1 MIFDQIDPS
10 DPEDLKE
17 ALSHMARGLS
27 TAMYTTICGMIGALI
42 IKVQLMNIEFDNNSL

>member
-1 MIFDQIDPS
+1 MIFGEIDVS
-10 DPEDLKE
+10 DPDSLKE

-42 IKVQLMNIEFDNNSL
+42 TKVQLMNIEFDTNE